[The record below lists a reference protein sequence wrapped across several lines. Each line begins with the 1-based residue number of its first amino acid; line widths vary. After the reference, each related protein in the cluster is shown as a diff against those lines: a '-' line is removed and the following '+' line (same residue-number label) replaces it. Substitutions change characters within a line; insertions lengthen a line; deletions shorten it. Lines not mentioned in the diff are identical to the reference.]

1 MENFDI
7 TIVGSFVSILLMV
20 NAFFIKSL
28 VNSIQQLEVKMTTVA
43 VQHDHTIAD
52 VRDNKNRILELER
65 ETARQRERLHSLEG
79 GQSQMIQWLKDHE

>member
-1 MENFDI
+1 MVMDL
-7 TIVGSFVSILLMV
+7 TIVGSFISILLVV

-28 VNSIQQLEVKMTTVA
+28 VASIQQLEVKMTTIA

-52 VRDNKNRILELER
+52 VRDNKSRILELER

-79 GQSQMIQWLKDHE
+79 ASSQVLEFIKEQ